1 MTTHPRILQWSSAG
15 YVSFGNDENFLIMV
29 VAQLCQSI
37 KSHEL
42 YNLNRKIGGYVNFVS
57 IQVLLKTVNGVGAV
71 EAILK
76 GMSNFK

>member
-1 MTTHPRILQWSSAG
+1 MSTHPRILQWSSAG

-42 YNLNRKIGGYVNFVS
+42 YNLNRKIWRVCEFCLNTSVTKNSKWSGGGRSN
-57 IQVLLKTVNGVGAV
+57 LKRH
-71 EAILK
+71 EQ
-76 GMSNFK
+76 F